1 MSEYSDNELIDKVIG
16 GDTDAFADII
26 ARYQNRIFRYVYTR
40 VYDYDEACD
49 MTQDIFLITMESLKT
64 FRKESQFSTW
74 LFSIA
79 VNYYKNHRRKNKH
92 KVYSIN
98 SAQDETEI
106 QIPDI
111 RQNQEEL
118 VITNESLRI
127 MLEEL
132 HKLPDDYRDILVL
145 RDIEGESYTTIA
157 QVLNLSLA
165 NVKVRIHRGR
175 EMLKSRLQQRGLL

>member
-1 MSEYSDNELIDKVIG
+1 MSNYSDNELIDKIIA
-16 GDTDAFADII
+16 GDIDAYADII
-26 ARYQNRIFRYVYTR
+26 KRYQDKIFRYVYTR

-79 VNYYKNHRRKNKH
+79 VNYCKNHRRKNRH

-98 SAQDETEI
+98 TTENELEI

-111 RQNQEEL
+111 RENQEEL
-118 VITNESLRI
+118 VITNESLHI

-132 HKLPDDYRDILVL
+132 YKLPEDYRDILVL
-145 RDIEGESYTTIA
+145 RDIEGESYATIA
-157 QVLNLSLA
+157 QMLHLSLA